1 MKRLPRPAVVAAPAF
16 ALLMLVGAAGC
27 SATDGSSGT
36 PTTVASSS
44 SGSKSTGAAGSPSS
58 TTTGKA
64 GPSLA
69 DKEIGGYRFEVLSAE
84 VLDDGKA
91 LLPPTAGNVVVG
103 INLSVTNVATRDQ
116 AVSTFAQLELKVPGG
131 KPAMEIPPD
140 ASVHAFKDGTLKP
153 GETVEGF
160 VLYEVPEDTTAKL
173 QFSMAGDLT
182 DDRVTVD
189 LSLAP
194 R

>member
-1 MKRLPRPAVVAAPAF
+1 MKRLLRPAAVAAPAL
-16 ALLMLVGAAGC
+16 ALLTLVGAAGC
-27 SATDGSSGT
+27 STTDNGSAP

-44 SGSKSTGAAGSPSS
+44 SGSKGTGAAGSPS
-58 TTTGKA
+58 TTAGRS

-69 DKEIGGYRFEVLSAE
+69 DKELGGYRFEVLSAA

-91 LLPPTAGNVVVG
+91 LLPPSAGNVVVG
-103 INLSVTNVATRDQ
+103 IELSVTNVATRNQ

-153 GETVEGF
+153 GESVQGF
-160 VLYEVPEDTTAKL
+160 VL
-173 QFSMAGDLT
+173 
-182 DDRVTVD
+182 
-189 LSLAP
+189 
-194 R
+194 